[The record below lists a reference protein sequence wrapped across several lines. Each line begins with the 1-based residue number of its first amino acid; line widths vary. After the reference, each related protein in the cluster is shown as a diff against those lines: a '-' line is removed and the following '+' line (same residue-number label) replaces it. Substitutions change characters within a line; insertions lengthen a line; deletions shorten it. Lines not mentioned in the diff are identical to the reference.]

1 MKQLFVLGMAALCW
15 KGQAHAQAT
24 IEILPENP
32 IIAGCLSEN
41 TANWSGVDYWLA
53 TDCDPSN
60 ARQPGTGTPQA
71 LRESADRH
79 GWWFW
84 NDAARLGLDGA
95 LTLSE
100 THQGAAW
107 HSVHEGRVV
116 RLSGQIEAGDAARLE
131 AVFRDHDL
139 LHCIAENYCP
149 FNNVLSLD
157 SPGGNLSEA
166 LEIARF
172 VNDHQ
177 LPVLLE
183 PDAICEAACAFIF
196 LAGYTEF
203 EGFFHSRRFAHVTA
217 RLGLRRPEL
226 SLPAEASA
234 SVEAEHLLALSDAI
248 TADVLQQ
255 FVAARVAMPVLQQ
268 MYDAQPESTYRLS
281 VPEMEGLASV
291 FHNPDVAQMPS
302 RAGVLSLCAGRYQQS
317 SGHIH
322 DDLLANL
329 EMREDSFVSWL
340 RHGTFACYGARKPE
354 GDWVYN
360 ICSAGDREACALL
373 ACADVSTN
381 PDSACAPVLEA
392 ADSWFIE
399 TVHNRDLGL
408 AMTEATGAL
417 RHALTRAALLEHGD
431 WRVAPLQSWTESAP
445 VPAAYCGA
453 LDFRAPEIA
462 RLIQERLS
470 AAGFDTGPA
479 DGLVGP
485 RTFEQIHAAG
495 RALLGRELVFPDAAL
510 LEALGVAQ
518 ETVEGLLLCAD
529 HA

>member
-1 MKQLFVLGMAALCW
+1 M
-15 KGQAHAQAT
+15 
-24 IEILPENP
+24 
-32 IIAGCLSEN
+32 SEN
-41 TANWSGVDYWLA
+41 AANWSGFDYWLS
-53 TDCDPSN
+53 TDCNPSN
-60 ARQPGTGTPQA
+60 ARQPGTGTPTA

-95 LTLSE
+95 LTLME

-116 RLSGQIEAGDAARLE
+116 RLSGQIAAGDAARLE
-131 AVFRDHDL
+131 AVFRDNDL
-139 LHCIAENYCP
+139 LHCFAENYCP

-172 VNDHQ
+172 VKDHQ

-183 PDAICEAACAFIF
+183 PDASCEAACAVIF
-196 LAGYTEF
+196 LAGYTEY

-217 RLGLRRPEL
+217 RLGLRRPDL
-226 SLPAEASA
+226 PLPAEAFA
-234 SVEAEHLLALSDAI
+234 SVEAEELVALSDTV
-248 TADVLQQ
+248 TADVLRH
-255 FVAARVAMPVLQQ
+255 FLAARVAMPVLQQ
-268 MYDAQPESTYRLS
+268 MYDAQPEMTYRLS
-281 VPEMEGLASV
+281 VPEMEGLATV
-291 FHNPDVAQMPS
+291 FHHPDVAAMPS

-329 EMREDSFVSWL
+329 ELREDSFITWL
-340 RHGTFACYGARKPE
+340 RHGDFACYGARETE
-354 GDWVYN
+354 GGWVYD
-360 ICSAGDREACALL
+360 ICSGQDRDDCALV
-373 ACADVSTN
+373 ACSDVYAN
-381 PDSACAPVLEA
+381 PDSACAPILEA
-392 ADSWFIE
+392 ANSWFIE
-399 TVHNRDLGL
+399 TVQNRDLGM
-408 AMTEATGAL
+408 AIAEANGAL
-417 RHALTRAALLEHGD
+417 RHALTRAALLEHGH
-431 WRVAPLQSWTESAP
+431 WRVAPLRGWTESAP

-462 RLIQERLS
+462 RLIQERLT
-470 AAGFDTGPA
+470 AAGFETGPV

-510 LEALGVAQ
+510 LEALGVAKD
-518 ETVEGLLLCAD
+518 TVEGLLLCAE
-529 HA
+529 HS